1 LPIFLALA
9 VSSSAQQSEL
19 GEFEA
24 QSDVGD
30 VRHKG
35 SVRFDA
41 AKKEYQINASG
52 ENMWQDK
59 DALHFVWRRLSGDL
73 LLSTRVSGKRTGA
86 PQGRLDCPAGAGSG
100 LGLR

>member
-59 DALHFVWRRLSGDL
+59 DALHFVWRRLSGDSSL
-73 LLSTRVSGKRTGA
+73 RMGNGSPLVTRPET
-86 PQGRLDCPAGAGSG
+86 
-100 LGLR
+100 LR